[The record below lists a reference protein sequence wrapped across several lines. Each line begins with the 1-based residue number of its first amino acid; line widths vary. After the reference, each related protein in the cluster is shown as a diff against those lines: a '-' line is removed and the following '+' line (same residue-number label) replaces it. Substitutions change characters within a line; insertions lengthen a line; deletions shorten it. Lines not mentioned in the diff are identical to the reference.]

1 MTLSTLQ
8 LQKMSW
14 ALRGFLHQEIQV
26 FLDSQTNSSYSL
38 LLFAKCNDSD
48 DSYDIFDIVIII

>member
-1 MTLSTLQ
+1 
-8 LQKMSW
+8 MSW